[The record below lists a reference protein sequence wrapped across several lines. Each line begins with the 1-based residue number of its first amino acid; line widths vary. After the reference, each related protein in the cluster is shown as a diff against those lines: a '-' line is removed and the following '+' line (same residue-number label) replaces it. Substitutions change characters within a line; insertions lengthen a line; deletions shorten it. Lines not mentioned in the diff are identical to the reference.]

1 MKRLMNWQGNILK
14 VIISLFLIF
23 LFCKQILA
31 NDLWTIDKNIS
42 SIEFEV
48 PVLFANNVIGKFN
61 EFDGF
66 VSLDLSNQNNNK
78 ALINVRVDSL
88 DINYKR
94 YKDLVLSEIFFDS
107 NKFPLG
113 LIDTNNFK
121 FNYKDNM
128 INLIGELTIKGKSQN
143 IPIDIEVIKLASE
156 LVQVKSE
163 ISFSRNDFEIG
174 TGNWK
179 NTTILKDK
187 IKIKANIFLFKE

>member
-1 MKRLMNWQGNILK
+1 MNWQGNILK

-143 IPIDIEVIKLASE
+143 IPINIEVIKLASE

-163 ISFSRNDFEIG
+163 MSFSRNDFEIG
-174 TGNWK
+174 IGNWK
-179 NTTILKDK
+179 NTTILKDE

>member
-1 MKRLMNWQGNILK
+1 MK
-14 VIISLFLIF
+14 IIFSLFFIF
-23 LFCKQILA
+23 LYCKQTVA
-31 NDLWTIDKNIS
+31 NDLWTIDKDIS

-48 PVLFANNVIGKFN
+48 PVLFTKNVIGKFN

-78 ALINVRVDSL
+78 ALINVRIDSL

-94 YKDLVLSEIFFDS
+94 YKDLVLSEVFFDV
-107 NKFPLG
+107 KKYPLG

-121 FNYKDNM
+121 FNYEDNK
-128 INLIGELTIKGKSQN
+128 INLMGELTIKGKSQN
-143 IPIDIEVIKLASE
+143 IPINIEVIKLASE

-163 ISFSRNDFEIG
+163 ISFSRNDFKIG

>member
-1 MKRLMNWQGNILK
+1 MNLQGNILK
-14 VIISLFLIF
+14 VIVSLFLIF
-23 LFCKQILA
+23 IFNKQSIA
-31 NDLWTIDKNIS
+31 NDLWTIDKKIS

-48 PVLFANNVIGKFN
+48 PVLFAKNVLGRFN
-61 EFDGF
+61 TFDGF

-78 ALINVRVDSL
+78 ALINVNIKSL
-88 DINYKR
+88 DLNYKK
-94 YKDLVLSEIFFDS
+94 YKDLVLSEIFFDAQQ
-107 NKFPLG
+107 FPFG

-121 FNYKDNM
+121 FNYGDNK
-128 INLIGELTIKGKSQN
+128 INLIGELTIKGKSQS
-143 IPIDIEVIKLASE
+143 IPIDIEIIKLASE

>member
-1 MKRLMNWQGNILK
+1 MNWQGNILK
-14 VIISLFLIF
+14 VIFSLFFIF
-23 LFCKQILA
+23 LFFKQSVA
-31 NDLWTIDKNIS
+31 DDLWTIDKNVS

-78 ALINVRVDSL
+78 ALINVRIDSL

-94 YKDLVLSEIFFDS
+94 YKNLVLSEIFF
-107 NKFPLG
+107 NAKKFPLG

-121 FNYKDNM
+121 FKYEDKK
-128 INLIGELTIKGKSQN
+128 INLIGELIIKNKSKN
-143 IPIDIEVIKLASE
+143 IPIDIEVIKLANE
-156 LVQVKSE
+156 LVQVKSDV
-163 ISFSRNDFEIG
+163 SFSRNDFDIG

>member
-1 MKRLMNWQGNILK
+1 MNWQGNILK

-23 LFCKQILA
+23 LFCKQSVA

-107 NKFPLG
+107 KKFPLG
-113 LIDTNNFK
+113 LIDTKNFK

-143 IPIDIEVIKLASE
+143 IPIDIEIIKLASE
-156 LVQVKSE
+156 LVRVKSE

>member
-1 MKRLMNWQGNILK
+1 MNWQGNILK

>member
-1 MKRLMNWQGNILK
+1 MK
-14 VIISLFLIF
+14 VIFSLFLIF
-23 LFCKQILA
+23 LYSKQTTA

-42 SIEFEV
+42 RIEFEV
-48 PVLFANNVIGKFN
+48 PVLFANNVIGKFT

-66 VSLDLSNQNNNK
+66 VSLDLSNKNNNK
-78 ALINVRVDSL
+78 ALINVRIDSL

-94 YKDLVLSEIFFDS
+94 YKDLVLSEVFFDTK
-107 NKFPLG
+107 KFPLG

-121 FNYKDNM
+121 FNYEDKK
-128 INLIGELTIKGKSQN
+128 INLIGELTIKDKSQN

-156 LVQVKSE
+156 LVQVKSYV
-163 ISFSRNDFEIG
+163 SFSRNDFDIG

-179 NTTILKDK
+179 NTTILKDQ

>member
-1 MKRLMNWQGNILK
+1 MQ
-14 VIISLFLIF
+14 SE
-23 LFCKQILA
+23 A

-48 PVLFANNVIGKFN
+48 PVLFANNVIGKFD

-78 ALINVRVDSL
+78 ALINVRIDSL

-94 YKDLVLSEIFFDS
+94 YKDLVLSEVFFDAK
-107 NKFPLG
+107 KFPLG

-121 FNYKDNM
+121 FKYEDKK
-128 INLIGELTIKGKSQN
+128 INLMGELTIKGKSQN

-156 LVQVKSE
+156 LVQVKSDV
-163 ISFSRNDFEIG
+163 SFSRNDFDIG

-179 NTTILKDK
+179 NTTILKDE

>member
-1 MKRLMNWQGNILK
+1 MK
-14 VIISLFLIF
+14 VIFSLFFIF
-23 LFCKQILA
+23 LYCKLSVA
-31 NDLWTIDKNIS
+31 NGLWIIDKNIS

-48 PVLFANNVIGKFN
+48 PVLLTKNVIGKFN

-78 ALINVRVDSL
+78 ALINVRIDSL

-94 YKDLVLSEIFFDS
+94 YKDLVLSEVFFDA
-107 NKFPLG
+107 KKYPLG

-121 FNYKDNM
+121 FNYEDNK

-143 IPIDIEVIKLASE
+143 IPINIEVIKLASE

-163 ISFSRNDFEIG
+163 ISFSRNDFKIG

>member
-1 MKRLMNWQGNILK
+1 MK
-14 VIISLFLIF
+14 VIFSLFFIF
-23 LFCKQILA
+23 LYCKQSAA

-48 PVLFANNVIGKFN
+48 PVLLTKNVIGKFN

-78 ALINVRVDSL
+78 ALINVRIDSL

-94 YKDLVLSEIFFDS
+94 YKDLVLSEVFFDA
-107 NKFPLG
+107 KKYPLG

-121 FNYKDNM
+121 FNYEENK
-128 INLIGELTIKGKSQN
+128 INLTGELTIKGKSQN
-143 IPIDIEVIKLASE
+143 IPINIEVIKLASE

-163 ISFSRNDFEIG
+163 IFFSRNEFNIG
-174 TGNWK
+174 IGSWK
-179 NTTILKDK
+179 NTSILKDE

>member
-1 MKRLMNWQGNILK
+1 MNWQGNILK

-88 DINYKR
+88 EINYKR

-107 NKFPLG
+107 KKFPLG

-187 IKIKANIFLFKE
+187 IKIKANNFLFKE

>member
-1 MKRLMNWQGNILK
+1 MNWQGNILK
-14 VIISLFLIF
+14 VIFSLFLIF
-23 LFCKQILA
+23 LFCKQTVA

-48 PVLFANNVIGKFN
+48 PVLFAKNVIGKFN
-61 EFDGF
+61 TFDGF

-78 ALINVRVDSL
+78 ALINVSIDSL

-94 YKDLVLSEIFFDS
+94 YKDLVLSEVFF
-107 NKFPLG
+107 NTKKFPSG

-121 FNYKDNM
+121 FNYEDSK
-128 INLIGELTIKGKSQN
+128 INLIGELTIKGKSQK

-156 LVQVKSE
+156 LVQIKSE
-163 ISFSRNDFEIG
+163 ISFSRNEFDIG
-174 TGNWK
+174 TGSWK
-179 NTTILKDK
+179 NTTILKDE

>member
-1 MKRLMNWQGNILK
+1 MNWQGNILK
-14 VIISLFLIF
+14 VIFSLFFIF
-23 LFCKQILA
+23 LYCKQIVA

-48 PVLFANNVIGKFN
+48 PVLFAKNVTGKFN
-61 EFDGF
+61 TFDGF

-78 ALINVRVDSL
+78 ALINVSIKSL
-88 DINYKR
+88 DLNYKR
-94 YKDLVLSEIFFDS
+94 YKDLVLSEVFFDAQ
-107 NKFPLG
+107 KFPLG
-113 LIDTNNFK
+113 LIDTNNFN
-121 FNYKDNM
+121 FNYEDNK

-143 IPIDIEVIKLASE
+143 IPIDIEIIKLASE

-163 ISFSRNDFEIG
+163 IFFSRNEFNIG

-179 NTTILKDK
+179 NTSILKDE

>member
-1 MKRLMNWQGNILK
+1 MNWQGNILK

-23 LFCKQILA
+23 LFCKQSVA

-107 NKFPLG
+107 KKFPLG

-143 IPIDIEVIKLASE
+143 IPIDIEIIKLASE

>member
-1 MKRLMNWQGNILK
+1 MNWQGNILK

-107 NKFPLG
+107 KKFPLG

-121 FNYKDNM
+121 FNYKDNI

-143 IPIDIEVIKLASE
+143 IPIDIEIIKLASE